1 MEESAYRSVAE
12 AVRLVSV
19 VARGE
24 AGLLDAHRSAL
35 ARNALVW
42 WQGGA
47 AEHYQRLVEERVNA
61 FARLSAY
68 LDGLAGRADALAS
81 ELDAAADL
89 EDAMA
94 AVAAVG
100 AGGPVQPVLRR

>member
-1 MEESAYRSVAE
+1 MDESAYRSVAE
-12 AVRLVSV
+12 AVRLVAV

-42 WQGGA
+42 WHGVA
-47 AEHYQRLVEERVNA
+47 AERYQRLVQDRANA
-61 FARLSAY
+61 FADLSGY

-81 ELDAAADL
+81 ELEQVADV
-89 EDAMA
+89 EA

-100 AGGPVQPVLRR
+100 AAHPVLPR